1 MKKTRIILSVLLA
14 IYANTVFAQAENH
27 NSQVARNLEIFDEI
41 YKALDL
47 YYVDTLAADTAIK
60 WAIDGMLMKV
70 DPFTAYYPSDDE
82 ELKQMA
88 TGKYGGI
95 GSIIRFSKK
104 HDRVVIDEPYQNT
117 PSDRAGLKAG
127 DILISIDGKDVK
139 GMLPAK
145 VTTMLRGESGTTFS
159 LRFQRPGEK
168 KPRTV
173 RITRATIQTPSVP
186 YYGMSDNRTGYILLT
201 GFTDG
206 AAREVRYALEQ
217 IRNQGGN
224 KLILDLRNNPG
235 GSITEAVDIVNL
247 FVAKGQ
253 KVVYT
258 KGKQSI
264 ANREYLTT
272 TDPVDSVMPVIVI
285 VNQNSASASEIV
297 SGSLQD
303 MDRAVIIGSRT
314 YGKGLVQAIRDV
326 PYRGQMKLTTARY
339 YIPSGRCI
347 QAHQYN
353 HDGTIRTT
361 PDSLTKVFHTRIG
374 REVRDGGGIKPD
386 IISEPDSLP
395 TMIYDLIQSDPY
407 FDWITRYA
415 QKHSGISEAGS
426 FILSD
431 ADYLDFCQYIKD
443 EKFTYNRR
451 SDSAIKFLKEIA
463 RQEGY
468 LEIAKT
474 EMDSLE
480 KRFAP
485 DLDYD
490 LRRHKSKI
498 IPFIE
503 SEIVTRYYYQG
514 GYVRQQLKSD
524 KVYHE
529 ALQLI
534 SDRERFDDIL
544 KTRPASDTK

>member
-1 MKKTRIILSVLLA
+1 MKHTLTVLTLLLTLYIQPA
-14 IYANTVFAQAENH
+14 SAQTENH

-47 YYVDTLAADTAIK
+47 YYADTLAADTAIR

-104 HDRVVIDEPYQNT
+104 HDRVVIDEPYRDT

-127 DILISIDGKDVK
+127 DILLTIDGKDVK
-139 GMLPAK
+139 GMPPSQ
-145 VTTMLRGESGTTFS
+145 VTTMLRGESGTTFTLS
-159 LRFQRPGEK
+159 YQRPGDK

-173 RITRATIQTPSVP
+173 RITRATIQTPAVP
-186 YYGMSDNRTGYILLT
+186 YYGMADSHTGYILLT

-206 AAREVRYALEQ
+206 SARQVRYALEQ
-217 IRNQGGN
+217 LRNKGGD
-224 KLILDLRNNPG
+224 KLVLDLRNNPG
-235 GSITEAVDIVNL
+235 GAISEAVDIVNL
-247 FVAKGQ
+247 FVPKGQ

-258 KGKQSI
+258 KGKQSV

-272 TDPVDSVMPVIVI
+272 TDPVDSIMPVIVI

-314 YGKGLVQAIRDV
+314 YGKGLVQAVRDM

-361 PDSLTKVFHTRIG
+361 PDSLTKVFHTRNG
-374 REVRDGGGIKPD
+374 RQVRDGGGIKPD
-386 IISEPDSLP
+386 VISESDSLP
-395 TMIYDLIQSDPY
+395 TMIYDLVQSDQY
-407 FDWITRYA
+407 FDWITRYTQA
-415 QKHSGISEAGS
+415 HPQISEAGR
-426 FILSD
+426 FTLSD
-431 ADYLDFCQYIKD
+431 ADYADFCQYVKD

-451 SDSAIKFLKEIA
+451 SDSAIKYLKEIA

-468 LEIAKT
+468 LEIAKA

-490 LRRHKSKI
+490 LMRFKSKI

-514 GYVRQQLKSD
+514 GYVRQQLESD
-524 KVYHE
+524 KVFQE
-529 ALQLI
+529 ALRLI
-534 SDRERFDDIL
+534 SDQERFNEIL
-544 KTRPASDTK
+544 NTKSNAVTK